1 LLGPEADTMKKT
13 ALSIVFQNRDFSS
26 AVDPNHLKFAV
37 NSYSFEAIGGCKEA
51 SITVYGGELGLEDTI
66 NWLRRPVTIYDGR
79 GTAVWWGYVHGVQ
92 MRKDALEIT
101 PSLDSMYNRVAVTYS
116 FVETGSQTVGM
127 RKTTSWADDLN
138 SQAEFGVKEFYS
150 SAGGLSD
157 AAAERRRAVVLAGQ
171 AWPFGGL
178 SQFGSPRGAV
188 RYSGAKK
195 SASATLICKGWW
207 KTLEWKYYANP
218 GTSSVTTTTQI
229 GAIVTAAGQFLTAT
243 DVDVAS
249 GINSSEYRDGDSTAM
264 AEVMALL
271 GVGGAGERR
280 MLASVDVNR
289 RLQILEE
296 PATSSVSYFLT
307 SHAQLY
313 RAGGI
318 AVSEHTPPVGGWV
331 RLKDVLSGV
340 VDLTKIVDPSLQFI
354 ENARWTAEG
363 GADYEFKGKP
373 AVEDLLNVGG

>member
-1 LLGPEADTMKKT
+1 MKKT

-150 SAGGLSD
+150 SAGR
-157 AAAERRRAVVLAGQ
+157 E
-171 AWPFGGL
+171 
-178 SQFGSPRGAV
+178 
-188 RYSGAKK
+188 
-195 SASATLICKGWW
+195 
-207 KTLEWKYYANP
+207 
-218 GTSSVTTTTQI
+218 
-229 GAIVTAAGQFLTAT
+229 AAG
-243 DVDVAS
+243 
-249 GINSSEYRDGDSTAM
+249 
-264 AEVMALL
+264 
-271 GVGGAGERR
+271 GGAGGAG
-280 MLASVDVNR
+280 LAVWRV
-289 RLQILEE
+289 E
-296 PATSSVSYFLT
+296 PVW
-307 SHAQLY
+307 QP
-313 RAGGI
+313 AGGS
-318 AVSEHTPPVGGWV
+318 AVQRGQEKRQRDADMQ
-331 RLKDVLSGV
+331 RL
-340 VDLTKIVDPSLQFI
+340 
-354 ENARWTAEG
+354 
-363 GADYEFKGKP
+363 
-373 AVEDLLNVGG
+373 VEDPGVEVLRQSGDKLRDDNDPDWGDRDGGRAVFDGDGCRRCERDKQQ